1 MVQDEAGGQ
10 TPGRVRTDAGGA
22 VRRLA
27 KVCIL
32 AVLLLLPCAAVS
44 AASDAAESAPPLM
57 VYTEESAV
65 TRLADGRIAGFF
77 VELVR
82 EMLRRAHLN
91 AEIQV
96 VPWKRAYVEAQ
107 DRPNVLLFPTAYI
120 PERKDLFHWLD
131 PVFRVR
137 WIFYSKHGDA
147 LRVRSLDDARL
158 AKGIAVY
165 REDVRHQYLRW
176 LGFSNLVVVDS
187 TAQGW
192 RMLLQGRVALLAA
205 SDASVSETD
214 YAERLDRST
223 LDPALTLS
231 ESVLHP
237 VLSLD
242 SDPALVRA
250 CDKALKSMFADGTY
264 ERIFRRWY
272 AARDY
277 APQKPKP

>member
-1 MVQDEAGGQ
+1 MAYEDGRSQKRSRNE
-10 TPGRVRTDAGGA
+10 PGRGLSWVAVACVLGA
-22 VRRLA
+22 
-27 KVCIL
+27 
-32 AVLLLLPCAAVS
+32 LLLPGVAVRADS
-44 AASDAAESAPPLM
+44 AGAEVTPPLT

-65 TRLADGRIAGFF
+65 TRLADGGISGFF
-77 VELVR
+77 VELMR
-82 EMLRRAHLN
+82 EMLRRAHLDV
-91 AEIQV
+91 EIQV
-96 VPWKRAYVEAQ
+96 VPWKRGYVEAQ
-107 DRPNVLLFPTAYI
+107 DQANVLLFPTAYI

-137 WIFYSKHGDA
+137 WIFYSKRGDP
-147 LRVRSLDDARL
+147 LHLESLDGARQV
-158 AKGIAVY
+158 KGIAVY

-223 LDPALTLS
+223 LAPALTLA

-237 VLSLD
+237 VFSLD
-242 SDPALVRA
+242 TDPALVRA

-277 APQKPKP
+277 APLKPKP